1 MLSDRGILLQSYSLS
16 PFFLNAGSHEISPRN
31 HARAIVRTRPNH
43 LIKLGEAARHFF
55 IAKLLEQLC
64 EPRAID
70 NRQIEIPDRPPVALL
85 PVREEMGHEAAAPGH
100 TALEERKTAI
110 NVLEACIK
118 VQPYDRDSTSRQSRR
133 VSRRSCG
140 RSMFGSVRSQSEP
153 MLNPFRID
161 LCSITRR
168 SQLRSLAKRPCFR
181 RRTGG

>member
-16 PFFLNAGSHEISPRN
+16 PFFLNAGSHEISPWN

-85 PVREEMGHEAAAPGH
+85 PVREEIGHEAAAPGH
-100 TALEERKTAI
+100 AALEERKTAI

-118 VQPYDRDSTSRQSRR
+118 VQPYDRDSLVANRGELVGDHADVR
-133 VSRRSCG
+133 C
-140 RSMFGSVRSQSEP
+140 SVLSGESER

-181 RRTGG
+181 RRTGE